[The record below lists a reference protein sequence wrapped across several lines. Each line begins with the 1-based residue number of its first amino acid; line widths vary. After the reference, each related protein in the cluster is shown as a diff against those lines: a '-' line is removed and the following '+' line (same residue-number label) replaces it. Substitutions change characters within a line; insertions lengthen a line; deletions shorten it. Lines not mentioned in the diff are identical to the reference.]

1 MLWGYWLDRVKSTRK
16 VPKKNLSSQLSN
28 KVKSEQR
35 KSESVKGSIR
45 EPKVVSDM
53 NKAEIA
59 FTLFDGNRDG
69 YVTSAE
75 MMKKSRTL
83 TKEQIDKVCFSYS
96 LFCL

>member
-1 MLWGYWLDRVKSTRK
+1 M
-16 VPKKNLSSQLSN
+16 
-28 KVKSEQR
+28 
-35 KSESVKGSIR
+35 
-45 EPKVVSDM
+45 SDM